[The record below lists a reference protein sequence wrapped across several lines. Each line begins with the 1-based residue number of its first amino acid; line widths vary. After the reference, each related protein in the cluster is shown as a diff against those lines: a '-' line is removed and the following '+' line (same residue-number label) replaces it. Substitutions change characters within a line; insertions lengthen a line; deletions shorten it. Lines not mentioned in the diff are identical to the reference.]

1 MIRDISDEILRKMRK
16 LFELRISVIDQI
28 AMIKEELKKYAQIKP
43 DLDRILGK
51 ATFLVKGLMEKP
63 IDKP

>member
-1 MIRDISDEILRKMRK
+1 
-16 LFELRISVIDQI
+16 
-28 AMIKEELKKYAQIKP
+28 MIKEELKKYAQIKP

-63 IDKP
+63 VDKP